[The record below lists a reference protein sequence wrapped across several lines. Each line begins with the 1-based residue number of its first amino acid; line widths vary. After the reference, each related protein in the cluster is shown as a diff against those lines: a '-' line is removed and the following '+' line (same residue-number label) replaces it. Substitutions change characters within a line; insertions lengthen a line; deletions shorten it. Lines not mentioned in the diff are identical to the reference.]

1 MSQNYD
7 EPTDPSSENHKEPS
21 HGANQRI
28 SYGDGAKNVTDDTKT
43 ISERVSDNNKSENIS
58 HTSFGD
64 KQKFDSHMGHTQK
77 FDDESHHVGHTQKY
91 DDVGPSLLDSIRD
104 EDAWSAIDAHFNQMG
119 LVRQQLDS
127 FNEFISNTM
136 QEIID
141 EDNTLTVR
149 SIPSISREFSK
160 SITLKFGNV
169 HISKPPIVAESDG
182 TTRHLLPLEARLRD
196 LTYTCPIFVDITRIN
211 KSYGQCEEEYFHRM
225 VPIGNIPIML
235 RSNVCCLYGLTDK
248 NLSQVGECPYDSG
261 GYFIVNGSEKVLV
274 AQERMATNV
283 IHVFEKKE
291 SNFTYYSE
299 IRSTPQKGSKTP
311 SSLIIKL
318 IPKSETE
325 FLLRCTLPLIKQ
337 DIPIIIIYRALG
349 FVSDKEILEHL
360 IYDPNDKEMLQMI
373 RPSIE
378 ESFVIQDQIVA
389 LDYIG
394 KRCAPIGTLKEKR
407 ILKAKELLIKE
418 FLPHIGDKQFCEMR
432 KAYFF
437 GYMIQKLLKVA
448 MKRVEP
454 DDRDHYGKK
463 RMDLAGPLLSQLFK
477 IMFKKLL
484 NDTSKFLQKCI
495 ENNKDFNIVLAIK
508 SNIITQGFKYS
519 LATGNWGDQTRAMQ
533 SKSGVSQ
540 VLNRYNFIS
549 TLSHLR
555 RVNSPLGRDG
565 KLSKPRQLHNSHWG
579 MICPSETPEGQACG
593 LVKNLS
599 LLAYISVNQSI
610 EIINEYLEEFGLRS
624 LEEVSPTEVH
634 KSTKVFVNGTWLG
647 ITDDPEFLYKIL
659 KSLKKQGSIA
669 KDVSIVRHFRE
680 KEIKIFCDAGRPCRP
695 LFTVSNNTL
704 NFTRKTAES
713 LRKGEIFWNDLVKQ
727 GYIEYLDVDE
737 EDQAMI
743 SMYPDNLREAQAD
756 QMNTLAHSNSVQ
768 AEKTKTFAHSNS
780 VQTDQTTTLAHSNS
794 VQGQSA
800 HLHSKQSRYN
810 SGGTPDGSK
819 LDDSIDNADISV
831 LETNLNEYENPKFRG
846 LKYTKYD
853 DHDLFTNY
861 THCEIH
867 PSMILGICASMIP
880 FPDHNQSPR
889 NAYQSA
895 MSKQAMGIY
904 ATNFLLRYDSLS
916 NILFYPQKPLVTT
929 RAMEYSKFRELPSGQ
944 NAIVAIACYSGY
956 NQEDSII
963 MNQSAIDRGLFRSFL
978 YRTYTDQEKMNGP
991 GCVEQFAKPVRGEV
1005 LQMKNLNYD
1014 KLDED
1019 GLVSPGI
1026 RVTGED
1032 ILIGKILPIIDKS
1045 THRGQSSR
1053 APQSNDNS
1061 VNIQEQASSQ
1071 NTEQNTLLQYKDAS
1085 IAMRPTEEGV
1095 VDSVIVTNKEGYKFA
1110 KVKVRSTRIPEL
1122 GDKFASRHGQK
1133 GTVGITLRQEDLP
1146 FTKDGIVPDII
1157 INPHCI
1163 PSRMTIGHLIEC
1175 LLGKVSALVGEEGD
1189 GTPFSDITVE
1199 KIGNQ
1204 LEEKG
1209 YQRHGLE
1216 TMYNGMNGRELK
1228 AQIFIGP
1235 TYYQRLKHMVQDKI
1249 HARARGPL
1257 QILTRQ
1263 PAEGRARDGGLRF
1276 GEMERDCIIS
1286 HGASLFLRE
1295 RLFEMSDYFE
1305 VIVCEECG
1313 LFCLETGCKACA
1325 NRTNIARVE
1334 MPYAFKLLLQE
1345 LMAMNIAPRLRLEES
1360 TY

>member
-1 MSQNYD
+1 MTTSPFEGTHQF
-7 EPTDPSSENHKEPS
+7 
-21 HGANQRI
+21 I
-28 SYGDGAKNVTDDTKT
+28 S
-43 ISERVSDNNKSENIS
+43 NNEK
-58 HTSFGD
+58 
-64 KQKFDSHMGHTQK
+64 
-77 FDDESHHVGHTQKY
+77 V
-91 DDVGPSLLDSIRD
+91 RD
-104 EDAWSAIDAHFNQMG
+104 EDTWSAIDAHFNQMG

-127 FNEFISNTM
+127 FNEFINRTM
-136 QEIID
+136 QEIVD
-141 EDNTLTVR
+141 EDNTVTVS
-149 SIPSISREFSK
+149 SIPSAGRESSK

-169 HISKPPIVAESDG
+169 HVSKPPTITEADG

-196 LTYTCPIFVDITRIN
+196 LTYNCSVFLDITRTVKDGN
-211 KSYGQCEEEYFHRM
+211 SSQDYFHKM
-225 VPIGNIPIML
+225 TPIGNIPIML
-235 RSNVCCLYGLTDK
+235 RSNFCCLDGLTDR
-248 NLSQVGECPYDSG
+248 NLAQVGECPFDSG
-261 GYFIVNGSEKVLV
+261 GYFIVNGSEKVLI

-283 IHVFEKKE
+283 IHVFEKKDA
-291 SNFTYYSE
+291 NFTYYSE

-311 SSLIIKL
+311 SSLIIK
-318 IPKSETE
+318 IMPKTETE
-325 FLLRCTLPLIKQ
+325 FLIRCNLPQIRQ
-337 DIPIIIIYRALG
+337 DIPVIIVYRALG

-378 ESFVIQDQIVA
+378 EAFVIQDQVVA

-394 KRCAPIGTLKEKR
+394 KRCSPIGTTKEKR
-407 ILKAKELLIKE
+407 IANAKELLIKE

-448 MKRVEP
+448 MKRIDP

-463 RMDLAGPLLSQLFK
+463 RMDLAGPLLAQLFK
-477 IMFKKLL
+477 MLFKKMVS
-484 NDTSKFLQKCI
+484 DTSKFLQKCI
-495 ENNKDFNIVLAIK
+495 ENNRDFNIALAVK

-565 KLSKPRQLHNSHWG
+565 KLAKPRQLHNSHWG

-593 LVKNLS
+593 LVKKLS
-599 LLAYISVNQSI
+599 LLAYISVNQSFESII
-610 EIINEYLEEFGLRS
+610 ELLDEFALRA
-624 LEEVSPTEVH
+624 LEEVSPADVN
-634 KSTKVFVNGTWLG
+634 KSTKVFVNGTWVG
-647 ITDDPEFLYKIL
+647 IIDDPNSIYNLF
-659 KSLKKQGSIA
+659 KSFQRHGSFA
-669 KDVSIVRHFRE
+669 KDVSIVRSFRD

-695 LFTVSNNTL
+695 LFTVTNSKL
-704 NFTRKTAES
+704 NYSKNIADG
-713 LRKGEIFWNDLVKQ
+713 LRNGGIFWNDLVQQ
-727 GYIEYLDVDE
+727 GTYVEYLDVEE

-743 SMYPDNLREAQAD
+743 CMVPDQLIE
-756 QMNTLAHSNSVQ
+756 
-768 AEKTKTFAHSNS
+768 
-780 VQTDQTTTLAHSNS
+780 
-794 VQGQSA
+794 QSKS
-800 HLHSKQSRYN
+800 L
-810 SGGTPDGSK
+810 
-819 LDDSIDNADISV
+819 V
-831 LETNLNEYENPKFRG
+831 
-846 LKYTKYD
+846 
-853 DHDLFTNY
+853 TNY

-889 NAYQSA
+889 NTYQSA

-904 ATNFLLRYDSLS
+904 ATNFLLRMDTLS

-929 RAMEYSKFRELPSGQ
+929 RAMEYSKFRELPAGQ

-991 GCVEQFAKPVRGEV
+991 NCKESFKKPVKGEV
-1005 LQMKNLNYD
+1005 LRMKNLNYS
-1014 KLDED
+1014 KLDDD

-1032 ILIGKILPIIDKS
+1032 ILIGKVLPIIDRS
-1045 THRGQSSR
+1045 NSNQF
-1053 APQSNDNS
+1053 SNDD
-1061 VNIQEQASSQ
+1061 Q
-1071 NTEQNTLLQYKDAS
+1071 NTSSTNPETAHSRDLNIQYKDAS
-1085 IAMRPTEEGV
+1085 TAMRPTDEGV
-1095 VDSVIVTNKEGYKFA
+1095 VDSVIVSNKEGYKFT

-1133 GTVGITLRQEDLP
+1133 GTIGITLRQEDMP
-1146 FTKDGIVPDII
+1146 FTKEGIVPDII

-1189 GTPFSDITVE
+1189 GTPFSDVTVE
-1199 KIGNQ
+1199 QIANQ
-1204 LEEKG
+1204 LEEQG

-1216 TMYNGMNGRELK
+1216 TMYNGMTGQELTAK
-1228 AQIFIGP
+1228 IFIGP
-1235 TYYQRLKHMVQDKI
+1235 TYYQRLKHMVKDKL

-1295 RLFEMSDYFE
+1295 RLFEVSDFFE
-1305 VIVCEECG
+1305 AIVCEECG
-1313 LFCLETGCKACA
+1313 LFCLEDGCKACA
-1325 NRTNIARVE
+1325 NRTNIAKVE

-1345 LMAMNIAPRLRLEES
+1345 LMGMNIAPRLRLSDE